1 MNTSNSERIIT
12 PCGNHNFWNIF
23 APNCKL
29 GVYHFEKYNK
39 DYVYVEMPQ
48 SKAKVFLRCVV
59 FLTVKG
65 KGKSKRQ
72 LNQFAIVHRWKAKI
86 GGPLDKH
93 NWEPIKGHVEE
104 KELKAAQR
112 IKGTKDHDSLLL
124 EVLRYTIQR
133 EILEES
139 KINPA
144 LIKNL
149 NFLPELAYT
158 SNHADYPE
166 QNMYYQYIYFTAEIN
181 EKDFLEAKEKLDIAA
196 KDPRTLLLR
205 KDEREK
211 NALSLWSTR
220 KGFDSLMGGTPSAIV
235 RLYLNN
241 F

>member
-1 MNTSNSERIIT
+1 MDINNSERLIT
-12 PCGNHNFWNIF
+12 PCGNHKFWNIF
-23 APNCKL
+23 APDCKL
-29 GVYHFEKYNK
+29 GVYNFDKYNK
-39 DYVYVEMPQ
+39 DYVYVLMPK
-48 SKAKVFLRCVV
+48 SKAKIFLRCVV

-65 KGKSKRQ
+65 KDKPY
-72 LNQFAIVHRWKAKI
+72 QFAIVHRWRAKI

-93 NWEPIKGHVEE
+93 NWEPIKGQVEE
-104 KELKAAQR
+104 KELKAARR
-112 IKGTKDHDSLLL
+112 ITGTKDYNSLLL

-133 EILEES
+133 EIVEES

-144 LIKNL
+144 LVKNL
-149 NFLPELAYT
+149 QFRPELAYT

-166 QNMYYQYIYFTAEIN
+166 QNMYYQYLYFTAEIN
-181 EKDFLEAKEKLDIAA
+181 EKDFIEAQDKLDKAS

-211 NALSLWSTR
+211 NALALWSSR
-220 KGFDSLMGGTPSAIV
+220 KGFESLMGGTPSAIV